1 MGLIFPAGFAEIYV
15 HQSDFPFSI
24 QYPKGWEPLDENEWG
39 GLVIADKT
47 GRNGLFVQ
55 MVCSETRGDDCGQ
68 AGADYQELEYLKIDN
83 ELACKEA
90 NYSESHYRCFNY
102 EVIDEYVHQLDG
114 YRAFTIVHSET
125 WVQDGKDPVFTEA
138 EKGKYDVMGTST
150 YVLVGNDFWLVMSV
164 NDISK
169 FDQLETEKI
178 LSTFKLNDIH
188 SQVDI

>member
-68 AGADYQELEYLKIDN
+68 AGADYQEMNILKEDSEYNCEITTMKEDYFTCKDLKFH
-83 ELACKEA
+83 EEFA
-90 NYSESHYRCFNY
+90 NFMKMSE
-102 EVIDEYVHQLDG
+102 I
-114 YRAFTIVHSET
+114 
-125 WVQDGKDPVFTEA
+125 
-138 EKGKYDVMGTST
+138 
-150 YVLVGNDFWLVMSV
+150 
-164 NDISK
+164 
-169 FDQLETEKI
+169 
-178 LSTFKLNDIH
+178 
-188 SQVDI
+188 